1 MTFDLIL
8 NLEIIVSSAAFTK
21 DLIILSLVAEQIT
34 KKSVK
39 ITTSRISI
47 NTISSAFFSSKALT
61 SSRA

>member
-1 MTFDLIL
+1 MTFDLTL

-47 NTISSAFFSSKALT
+47 NAISSAFFSSKALT